1 MEEPVNKGSSL
12 SFFGVRSSWLA
23 VLIYNKGVD
32 CNMEF
37 VLYLMLIILF
47 TKVAGDLSVRL
58 GQPAVLGKLIVGI
71 ILGPAVLGWIQDG
84 EFIHFI
90 SEIGVL
96 LLMFIAGLETD
107 LDQLRKNWK
116 SAFAVAVGGIILPFL
131 GGFAMGE
138 MFGFEYHNAL
148 FMGVI
153 LSATSVSISVQVLK
167 DMNKLNT
174 REGST
179 ILGAAVVDDIL
190 VVILLA
196 VLMSFFGTGDDVSIG
211 LLIGKKALFFA
222 VAIVVG
228 WFVVPKVMKWMAPLK
243 VTEAVISAALMIC
256 FAFAYFAEIMGMA
269 GIIGAF
275 AAGIAI
281 SQTSFKHKVES
292 KIEPIAYSIF
302 VPVFFVSI
310 GLSVSFEGV
319 GNQIGFVIL
328 LTVVAILTKLFGGG
342 LGARLTGFDNKSSAI
357 IGSGM
362 ISRGEV
368 ALIIAATGLQSGLL
382 QQQYFTSV
390 IIVVIVT
397 TLVTP
402 PLLKY
407 MFRDPV
413 RVEGK

>member
-1 MEEPVNKGSSL
+1 MEFIFYL
-12 SFFGVRSSWLA
+12 
-23 VLIYNKGVD
+23 VLI
-32 CNMEF
+32 
-37 VLYLMLIILF
+37 LLF
-47 TKVAGDLSVRL
+47 TKLAGDVSLRL

-71 ILGPAVLGWIQDG
+71 ILGPAVLGWVHDS
-84 EFIHFI
+84 EFIHYI

-96 LLMFIAGLETD
+96 MLMFIAGLETD

-116 SAFAVAVGGIILPFL
+116 SAFAVAVGGIILPFV
-131 GGFAMGE
+131 GGYFIGDW
-138 MFGFEYHNAL
+138 FGFSYYNSL

-167 DMNKLNT
+167 DMNKLNS

-190 VVILLA
+190 VVVLLA
-196 VLMSFFGTGDDVSIG
+196 VLMSFSGTEADMSLG
-211 LLIGKKALFFA
+211 LLIGKKVLFFI
-222 VAIVVG
+222 VAILAG
-228 WFVVPKVMKWMAPLK
+228 GFLVPWVMKWLAPLR
-243 VTEAVISAALMIC
+243 VTEATITAALVVC
-256 FAFAYFAEIMGMA
+256 FGYAYFAELMGMA

-281 SQTSFKHKVES
+281 SQTPFKHTVEE
-292 KIEPIAYSIF
+292 KLEPIAYSIF

-310 GLSVSFEGV
+310 GLSVSFTGV
-319 GNQIGFVIL
+319 GGQLGFVIAVTL
-328 LTVVAILTKLFGGG
+328 VAILSKLLGGG
-342 LGARLTGFDNKSSAI
+342 LGARFTGFNNRSSLI

-368 ALIIAATGLQSGLL
+368 ALIIAAAGLESGLL
-382 QQQYFTSV
+382 LQQYFTSV

-407 MFRDPV
+407 MFREP
-413 RVEGK
+413 K